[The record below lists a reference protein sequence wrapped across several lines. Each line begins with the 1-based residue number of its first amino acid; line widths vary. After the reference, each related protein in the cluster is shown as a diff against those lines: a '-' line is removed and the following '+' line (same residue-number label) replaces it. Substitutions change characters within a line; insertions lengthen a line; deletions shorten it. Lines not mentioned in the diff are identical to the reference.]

1 MNGPAVISLP
11 FPDAQARARIGDDL
25 DTNLLVEAGAGSGK
39 TTELV
44 ARMVALVASGV
55 ATVDEI
61 AAVTFT
67 RKAAAALRER
77 FQMYLEKRVAEPSE
91 PEGDDLVRERL
102 ATALDDIER
111 VFVGTIH
118 VFCSRLLR
126 ERPLEVGLDPAFEEL
141 AVEERL
147 RLRQHFWE
155 AYLERL
161 TRDAD
166 PILEELSDAG
176 LRASRLRGLFGHLVE
191 NPDVHFPTDKTQPPS
206 AAELSEVRAVLDDLV
221 DRGWELI
228 PDHEPNR
235 GWDSLQKKLRTL
247 HFTRD
252 VTGWKEPADFF
263 DALSRLCKPGPRGH
277 SITQNRWRD
286 GSMAKALRDR
296 VDEFGVGD
304 TAPRGLV
311 NRWYAH
317 RDALAVRLAGHAAL
331 EFAEHRKRTARLDFQ
346 DLLLLAAELLRSNPH
361 VRRQLGRRYR
371 RLLVDEFQDTDPLQ
385 VEIMLL
391 LSSDPDVDDD
401 GASHGGDGPAERAD
415 WRSAVP
421 RDGALFVVGDPKQSI
436 YRFRRADRTSSSTDS

>member
-1 MNGPAVISLP
+1 
-11 FPDAQARARIGDDL
+11 
-25 DTNLLVEAGAGSGK
+25 
-39 TTELV
+39 
-44 ARMVALVASGV
+44 MVALVASGV

-61 AAVTFT
+61 AAGTFT

-77 FQMYLEKRVAEPSE
+77 FQMYLEERVGELSE

-102 ATALDDIER
+102 STALDDIDR

-118 VFCSRLLR
+118 AFCSRLLR

-141 AVEERL
+141 AIEERL
-147 RLRQHFWE
+147 RLRRHFWE

-176 LRASRLRGLFGHLVE
+176 LRPSRLRGLFGHLVE
-191 NPDVHFPTDKTQPPS
+191 NPDVHFPTDETQPPS
-206 AAELSEVRAVLDDLV
+206 AAELSEVRAVLVDLV
-221 DRGWELI
+221 DRAWELM

-235 GWDSLQKKLRTL
+235 GWDPLQKKLRTL

-263 DALSRLCKPGPRGH
+263 DALSRLCKRGPRGH

-286 GSMAKALRDR
+286 GSMAKALCRR

-304 TAPRGLV
+304 TAARDLV

-317 RDALAVRLAGHAAL
+317 RYALAVRLARHAAL

-346 DLLLLAAELLRSNPH
+346 NLLLLTAELLRSNPH
-361 VRRQLGRRYR
+361 VRRQLGRR
-371 RLLVDEFQDTDPLQ
+371 
-385 VEIMLL
+385 
-391 LSSDPDVDDD
+391 
-401 GASHGGDGPAERAD
+401 
-415 WRSAVP
+415 
-421 RDGALFVVGDPKQSI
+421 
-436 YRFRRADRTSSSTDS
+436 